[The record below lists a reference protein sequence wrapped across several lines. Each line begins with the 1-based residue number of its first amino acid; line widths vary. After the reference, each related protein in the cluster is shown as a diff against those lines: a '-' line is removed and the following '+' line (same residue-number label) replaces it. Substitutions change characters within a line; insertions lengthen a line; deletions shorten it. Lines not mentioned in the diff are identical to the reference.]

1 MLSSSSSVGS
11 VNLNYYDL
19 DYVLTP
25 PETEH
30 NWAAKETAI
39 KNLGAACHSG
49 IAQNHEYIQFIKNHR
64 KAFAESLLTERTRLS
79 GAACELVEKLATAM
93 GRDFSFHCGDL
104 FTGPLLKVC
113 ARTNKVMVSRAVK
126 ALTSMINA
134 GTISVLPKTCAAFAS
149 PNKTQ
154 RIACINLIAVCVSQF
169 SSQELEPHLP
179 GLEPVLKEGVQDA
192 APEVRDTSRK
202 SFKVYAAQFPERSTV
217 LTSTL
222 PGNVLKY
229 LLPDTRS
236 SASLLGRPTTPGLAG
251 RRSPMGRLA
260 DGGDAMRT
268 NSTRELITGPTRA
281 AATSRVGPV
290 RARTMPVSEGPSA
303 LKASSVQHAPSTT
316 QPYNYGHNQPSKPTT
331 STLSSSSSRHLGMR
345 ATSYSESSSTTDG
358 LGGAPPLR
366 SASQRSRN
374 LTSGSIANSNLMQ
387 RSQAINLTSN
397 GGPQRVVSGGH
408 FSNNHAHS
416 TSTHTNTNGSDLKP
430 RPTSFLRPSKAEP
443 SPKAGRISA
452 SSGNAEPMSASERA
466 KAYSASLK
474 NEMAIRRAG
483 SASADLTMRN
493 NGPRRLNMD
502 QHIQQQQQQQQQ
514 QQGYSVY
521 GSSASSSS
529 VASISTST
537 APSTSSV
544 SPISSTSTS
553 PITVHSPAHDQ
564 LFNSFRGPMS
574 SQTASSPPE
583 SCASPDYG
591 RRQSPP
597 PTSSAMDSEATSAV
611 PVPLSP
617 TVLAQVSIGSQSTE
631 SLHQAHA
638 SRESSPHASFS
649 SGSSP
654 SVHGTA
660 LAEGSSS
667 AHGSP
672 HSLEHSH
679 HSQSPLSTQPFQP
692 SDEALQHISEDVEF
706 SEPNV
711 PDHESL
717 FGPTEEYLKAEK
729 EIQEQ
734 REQLHQLQVAHTH
747 TNGQFH
753 SEQEEDGSKQ
763 CSYMDEDLRL
773 ADHEQ
778 TEELAV
784 KVYADEYEATL
795 AAASC
800 SSTSLSSS
808 LGEE

>member
-1 MLSSSSSVGS
+1 M
-11 VNLNYYDL
+11 
-19 DYVLTP
+19 
-25 PETEH
+25 
-30 NWAAKETAI
+30 
-39 KNLGAACHSG
+39 
-49 IAQNHEYIQFIKNHR
+49 
-64 KAFAESLLTERTRLS
+64 
-79 GAACELVEKLATAM
+79 
-93 GRDFSFHCGDL
+93 
-104 FTGPLLKVC
+104 
-113 ARTNKVMVSRAVK
+113 
-126 ALTSMINA
+126 
-134 GTISVLPKTCAAFAS
+134 S
-149 PNKTQ
+149 P
-154 RIACINLIAVCVSQF
+154 
-169 SSQELEPHLP
+169 
-179 GLEPVLKEGVQDA
+179 
-192 APEVRDTSRK
+192 
-202 SFKVYAAQFPERSTV
+202 
-217 LTSTL
+217 
-222 PGNVLKY
+222 
-229 LLPDTRS
+229 
-236 SASLLGRPTTPGLAG
+236 
-251 RRSPMGRLA
+251 
-260 DGGDAMRT
+260 
-268 NSTRELITGPTRA
+268 
-281 AATSRVGPV
+281 
-290 RARTMPVSEGPSA
+290 
-303 LKASSVQHAPSTT
+303 
-316 QPYNYGHNQPSKPTT
+316 
-331 STLSSSSSRHLGMR
+331 
-345 ATSYSESSSTTDG
+345 
-358 LGGAPPLR
+358 
-366 SASQRSRN
+366 
-374 LTSGSIANSNLMQ
+374 
-387 RSQAINLTSN
+387 
-397 GGPQRVVSGGH
+397 
-408 FSNNHAHS
+408 
-416 TSTHTNTNGSDLKP
+416 
-430 RPTSFLRPSKAEP
+430 
-443 SPKAGRISA
+443 
-452 SSGNAEPMSASERA
+452 
-466 KAYSASLK
+466 
-474 NEMAIRRAG
+474 
-483 SASADLTMRN
+483 
-493 NGPRRLNMD
+493 
-502 QHIQQQQQQQQQ
+502 
-514 QQGYSVY
+514 
-521 GSSASSSS
+521 
-529 VASISTST
+529 
-537 APSTSSV
+537 
-544 SPISSTSTS
+544 
-553 PITVHSPAHDQ
+553 
-564 LFNSFRGPMS
+564 
-574 SQTASSPPE
+574 QTASSPPE

>member
-19 DYVLTP
+19 DSVLTP
-25 PETEH
+25 PESEH
-30 NWAAKETAI
+30 NWAAKDTAI
-39 KNLGAACHSG
+39 KNLGIACHSD

-64 KAFAESLLTERTRLS
+64 KGLAESLLTERTRLS
-79 GAACELVEKLATAM
+79 GTACELVEKLATAM
-93 GRDFSFHCGDL
+93 GRDFGPQCADL

-113 ARTNKVMVSRAVK
+113 ARANKVMVTRAVK

-154 RIACINLIAVCVSQF
+154 RIACINLIAACVSQF
-169 SSQELEPHLP
+169 SPQELEPHLP
-179 GLEPVLKEGVQDA
+179 VLEPVLKEGVQDA

-202 SFKVYAAQFPERSTV
+202 SFKVYAVKFPERSTV
-217 LTSTL
+217 LTCTL

-236 SASLLGRPTTPGLAG
+236 TTSSLGRPTTPGLAG

-260 DGGDAMRT
+260 DGGDAMRS
-268 NSTRELITGPTRA
+268 NSTRELITGPARA

-290 RARTMPVSEGPSA
+290 RARTMPVSEGPST
-303 LKASSVQHAPSTT
+303 LKATSGIQHTPSTT
-316 QPYNYGHNQPSKPTT
+316 QPYNYGHSQPSKPTT
-331 STLSSSSSRHLGMR
+331 SALSSSSARNHLGMR
-345 ATSYSESSSTTDG
+345 AGSYSESSSTTDSM
-358 LGGAPPLR
+358 GGVHAPLR
-366 SASQRSRN
+366 PASQRSRN

-408 FSNNHAHS
+408 FSNNLAHP
-416 TSTHTNTNGSDLKP
+416 TSTHINTNASDPKP
-430 RPTSFLRPSKAEP
+430 RPNSFLSRSSKAEP
-443 SPKAGRISA
+443 ISKASRIS

-483 SASADLTMRN
+483 STSADLTMRT

-502 QHIQQQQQQQQQ
+502 PSLQ

-521 GSSASSSS
+521 GSSSSSS
-529 VASISTST
+529 VASITTST

-553 PITVHSPAHDQ
+553 PITAHSPAHDQ
-564 LFNSFRGPMS
+564 LFSSFRGPMS
-574 SQTASSPPE
+574 PQTASSPPE

-591 RRQSPP
+591 RGQSPP
-597 PTSSAMDSEATSAV
+597 PLTSPAMDSEATSV
-611 PVPLSP
+611 EPVPLSP
-617 TVLAQVSIGSQSTE
+617 TVLAQVSLGSQSTE

-654 SVHGTA
+654 LVPGTSVTQ
-660 LAEGSSS
+660 GSSS

-672 HSLEHSH
+672 HSHTPEHSY
-679 HSQSPLSTQPFQP
+679 HSQSPHPTQPFQP
-692 SDEALQHISEDVEF
+692 SDEAMQHISEDVEF
-706 SEPNV
+706 SEPNI
-711 PDHESL
+711 PDHASL

-729 EIQEQ
+729 EIQEH
-734 REQLHQLQVAHTH
+734 REQLHQSQAH
-747 TNGQFH
+747 TNGHFH
-753 SEQEEDGSKQ
+753 PEQEDGLKQ
-763 CSYMDEDLRL
+763 CSYMDEDPRL

-784 KVYADEYEATL
+784 KVYADDYEASL

-800 SSTSLSSS
+800 SSTSLPSS
-808 LGEE
+808 LEKETA

>member
-19 DYVLTP
+19 DNVLTP

-64 KAFAESLLTERTRLS
+64 KALAESLLTERTRLS
-79 GAACELVEKLATAM
+79 GTACELVEKLATAM
-93 GRDFSFHCGDL
+93 GRDFGPQCADL
-104 FTGPLLKVC
+104 FTGPLLRVC

-134 GTISVLPKTCAAFAS
+134 GAISVLPKTCAAFAT
-149 PNKTQ
+149 PNKAQ
-154 RIACINLIAVCVSQF
+154 RIACINLIATCVSQF
-169 SSQELEPHLP
+169 SPQELEPHLP
-179 GLEPVLKEGVQDA
+179 VLEPVLKEGVQDA

-202 SFKVYAAQFPERSTV
+202 SFKVYAAKFPERSSV

-236 SASLLGRPTTPGLAG
+236 TASSLSRPTTPGLAG

-260 DGGDAMRT
+260 DGGDAMRS
-268 NSTRELITGPTRA
+268 NSTRELITGPARA

-290 RARTMPVSEGPSA
+290 RARTMPVSEGPSTV
-303 LKASSVQHAPSTT
+303 KANSGIQHTPSTT
-316 QPYNYGHNQPSKPTT
+316 QPYNYSHNQPSKPTT
-331 STLSSSSSRHLGMR
+331 STLSSSSARNHLGMR
-345 ATSYSESSSTTDG
+345 AGSYSESSSTTDSM
-358 LGGAPPLR
+358 GGGHAPLR

-408 FSNNHAHS
+408 FSNNLAHP
-416 TSTHTNTNGSDLKP
+416 TSTHINTNGSDPKP
-430 RPTSFLRPSKAEP
+430 RPNSFLSRSSKAEP
-443 SPKAGRISA
+443 ISKAGRIS

-483 SASADLTMRN
+483 SASADLTMRA
-493 NGPRRLNMD
+493 NGPRRPNMD
-502 QHIQQQQQQQQQ
+502 QPIQ

-521 GSSASSSS
+521 GSSSSSS
-529 VASISTST
+529 VASITTST

-553 PITVHSPAHDQ
+553 PITAHSPARDQ
-564 LFNSFRGPMS
+564 LFSSFRGPMS
-574 SQTASSPPE
+574 PQTASSPPE

-591 RRQSPP
+591 RGQSPP
-597 PTSSAMDSEATSAV
+597 LTSSAMDSEATSVA

-617 TVLAQVSIGSQSTE
+617 TVLAQVSLGSQSTE
-631 SLHQAHA
+631 SLHQVHA

-649 SGSSP
+649 SGSS
-654 SVHGTA
+654 SLVHGTS
-660 LAEGSSS
+660 LAQGSPS

-672 HSLEHSH
+672 HPHTPEQSH
-679 HSQSPLSTQPFQP
+679 HSQSPHPTQPFQP
-692 SDEALQHISEDVEF
+692 SDEAMQHISEDVEF
-706 SEPNV
+706 SEPSI

-729 EIQEQ
+729 EIQEH
-734 REQLHQLQVAHTH
+734 REQLHQLQAH

-753 SEQEEDGSKQ
+753 PEQEDGSKQ
-763 CSYMDEDLRL
+763 CSYMDEDPRL

-778 TEELAV
+778 TQELAV
-784 KVYADEYEATL
+784 KVYADDYEASL

-800 SSTSLSSS
+800 SSTSLPSS
-808 LGEE
+808 LEEETA

>member
-1 MLSSSSSVGS
+1 MLSSSSVGS

-19 DYVLTP
+19 DSVLTP
-25 PETEH
+25 PESEH

-64 KAFAESLLTERTRLS
+64 KALAESLLTERTRLS
-79 GAACELVEKLATAM
+79 GTACELVEKLATAM
-93 GRDFSFHCGDL
+93 GRDFGPQCADL
-104 FTGPLLKVC
+104 FIGPLLKVC
-113 ARTNKVMVSRAVK
+113 ARTNKVMVTRAVK
-126 ALTSMINA
+126 ALTSMISA
-134 GTISVLPKTCAAFAS
+134 GAISVLPKTCAAFAS

-154 RIACINLIAVCVSQF
+154 RIACINLIATCVSQF
-169 SSQELEPHLP
+169 SPQELEPHLP
-179 GLEPVLKEGVQDA
+179 ALEPVLKEGVQDA

-202 SFKVYAAQFPERSTV
+202 SFKVYAAMFPERSTV

-236 SASLLGRPTTPGLAG
+236 TTSSLARPNTPGLAG

-260 DGGDAMRT
+260 DGGDAMRS
-268 NSTRELITGPTRA
+268 NSTRDLITGPARA
-281 AATSRVGPV
+281 AAT
-290 RARTMPVSEGPSA
+290 T
-303 LKASSVQHAPSTT
+303 ASGIQLTPSTT
-316 QPYNYGHNQPSKPTT
+316 QPYNYSHNQPSKPTM
-331 STLSSSSSRHLGMR
+331 STLSTTSSARNHLGIR
-345 ATSYSESSSTTDG
+345 AGSYSESSSTTDSM
-358 LGGAPPLR
+358 GGGHAPLR

-408 FSNNHAHS
+408 FSNNLAHP
-416 TSTHTNTNGSDLKP
+416 TSVHTNNNGSDPKS
-430 RPTSFLRPSKAEP
+430 RPSSFLSRSSKAEP
-443 SPKAGRISA
+443 VSKPSRIS
-452 SSGNAEPMSASERA
+452 SSGNTEPMSASERA

-483 SASADLTMRN
+483 SASADLTMRT

-502 QHIQQQQQQQQQ
+502 QPLQQ

-521 GSSASSSS
+521 GSSSSSS
-529 VASISTST
+529 VTSITTST

-553 PITVHSPAHDQ
+553 PITAHSPAHDQ
-564 LFNSFRGPMS
+564 MFSSFRGPMS
-574 SQTASSPPE
+574 PQTASSPPE

-591 RRQSPP
+591 RGQTPP
-597 PTSSAMDSEATSAV
+597 PTSSAMDSEATSVA
-611 PVPLSP
+611 PAPLSP
-617 TVLAQVSIGSQSTE
+617 TILAQVSLGSQSTE
-631 SLHQAHA
+631 SLHQVHV

-654 SVHGTA
+654 VVHGA
-660 LAEGSSS
+660 SLAQGSTP
-667 AHGSP
+667 AHDLP
-672 HSLEHSH
+672 HPHTPEHSH
-679 HSQSPLSTQPFQP
+679 HSQSPHPTQPFQP
-692 SDEALQHISEDVEF
+692 SDEAMQHISEDVEF
-706 SEPNV
+706 SEPSI

-734 REQLHQLQVAHTH
+734 REQLHQLQAH
-747 TNGQFH
+747 TNGHFH
-753 SEQEEDGSKQ
+753 PEQEDGSTQ
-763 CSYMDEDLRL
+763 CSYMDEDPRL

-778 TEELAV
+778 TQELAV
-784 KVYADEYEATL
+784 KVYADDYEASL

-800 SSTSLSSS
+800 SSTSLPSS
-808 LGEE
+808 LEEETA

>member
-19 DYVLTP
+19 DNVLTP

-39 KNLGAACHSG
+39 KNLGTACHSG

-64 KAFAESLLTERTRLS
+64 KALAESLLTERTRLS
-79 GAACELVEKLATAM
+79 GTACELVEKLATAM
-93 GRDFSFHCGDL
+93 GRDFGPQCADL

-113 ARTNKVMVSRAVK
+113 ARTNKVMVTRAVK

-134 GTISVLPKTCAAFAS
+134 GAISVLPKTCAAFTT
-149 PNKTQ
+149 PNKAQ
-154 RIACINLIAVCVSQF
+154 RIACINLIASSVSQF
-169 SSQELEPHLP
+169 SPQELEPHLSV
-179 GLEPVLKEGVQDA
+179 LEPVLKEGVQDA

-202 SFKVYAAQFPERSTV
+202 SFKVYAVKFPERSTV

-236 SASLLGRPTTPGLAG
+236 TASSLGRPITPGLAG

-260 DGGDAMRT
+260 DGGDAMRS
-268 NSTRELITGPTRA
+268 NSTRELITGPARA

-290 RARTMPVSEGPSA
+290 RARTMPVSEGPSN
-303 LKASSVQHAPSTT
+303 LKATSGIQHTPSTT
-316 QPYNYGHNQPSKPTT
+316 QPYNYSHNQPSKPTT
-331 STLSSSSSRHLGMR
+331 STLSSSSTRNHISVR
-345 ATSYSESSSTTDG
+345 AGSYSESSSTTDSI
-358 LGGAPPLR
+358 GGGHAPLR

-408 FSNNHAHS
+408 FSNNLAHL
-416 TSTHTNTNGSDLKP
+416 TSTHISTSGSDSKP
-430 RPTSFLRPSKAEP
+430 RPSSFLSRSSKAEP
-443 SPKAGRISA
+443 ISKPSRIS

-483 SASADLTMRN
+483 SASADLTMRT

-502 QHIQQQQQQQQQ
+502 QPLQ

-521 GSSASSSS
+521 GSSSSSS
-529 VASISTST
+529 VGSITTST

-544 SPISSTSTS
+544 SPISSASTS
-553 PITVHSPAHDQ
+553 PITAHSPAHDQ
-564 LFNSFRGPMS
+564 LFSSFRGPMS
-574 SQTASSPPE
+574 PQTASSPPE

-591 RRQSPP
+591 RGQTPP
-597 PTSSAMDSEATSAV
+597 LSSSAMDSETTSVA

-617 TVLAQVSIGSQSTE
+617 TVLAQVSLGSQSTE

-638 SRESSPHASFS
+638 SRESSPHASLS
-649 SGSSP
+649 SGSS
-654 SVHGTA
+654 SLVHGTS
-660 LAEGSSS
+660 LAQGSPS

-672 HSLEHSH
+672 HPHTPEHSH
-679 HSQSPLSTQPFQP
+679 HSQSPHPTQPFQP
-692 SDEALQHISEDVEF
+692 SDEAMQHISEDVEF
-706 SEPNV
+706 SEPSI

-729 EIQEQ
+729 EIQEH
-734 REQLHQLQVAHTH
+734 REQLHQLQAH
-747 TNGQFH
+747 TNGRFH
-753 SEQEEDGSKQ
+753 PEQEDGSKQ
-763 CSYMDEDLRL
+763 CSYMDEDPRL
-773 ADHEQ
+773 TDHEQ
-778 TEELAV
+778 EQELAV
-784 KVYADEYEATL
+784 KMYADDYEASL

-800 SSTSLSSS
+800 SSTSLPSS
-808 LGEE
+808 LEEETA